1 MKANQIYRGLIGEC
15 ERIEHEGIYKG
26 NGHHLAQRLTN
37 LVLIELLPKKQRNIY
52 DCLTES
58 YVTAKELADLAK
70 VETKEISPNIKQI
83 NSKGTLVITTKDGH
97 VIKYKR
103 A

>member
-1 MKANQIYRGLIGEC
+1 MKSNDIYRGLIGEC
-15 ERIEHEGIYKG
+15 ERLEHEGLYQG

-37 LVLIELLPKKQRNIY
+37 MVLIELLPKKQRNIY
-52 DCLTES
+52 DCLTDE
-58 YVTAKELADLAK
+58 YVTAKELADKAG

-83 NSKGTLVITTKDGH
+83 NSKGTLVITTKEGH
-97 VIKYKR
+97 VVKYKK